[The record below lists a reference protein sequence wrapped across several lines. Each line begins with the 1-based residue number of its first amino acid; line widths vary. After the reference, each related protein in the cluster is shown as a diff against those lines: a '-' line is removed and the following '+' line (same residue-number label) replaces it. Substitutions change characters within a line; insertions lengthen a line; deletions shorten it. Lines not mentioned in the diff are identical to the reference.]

1 MSNLQ
6 KPKLFITRKLP
17 QAVEARAIESYHAD
31 LNLSDEIYSQK
42 DLINRLTRAETT
54 PDALLVTVT
63 DRIDR
68 ELIAALPASIRM
80 IATFSVGYDQIDIKA
95 ASARGIAVSNTP
107 DVLTDAT
114 ADIALLLMLGA
125 ARGARGG
132 EAAIRNAQWKNWA
145 PTGYLGTHMTGKR
158 LGIYGMGRIGRAVA
172 RRVRAFD
179 MEIHYHNRT
188 RLPQSQEDGAIFH
201 DNVQSLFSA
210 SDFLSLHAASTP
222 ETRNIINRESLSWLP
237 EGAILINTARG
248 DLVDDDALI
257 SALANTSLAA
267 AGLDVFRNE
276 PDMDPRYRA
285 LPNTFLLPHLGS
297 ATLETRNA
305 MGFCALDNLD
315 AFFAGQT
322 PPNLIV

>member
-42 DLINRLTRAETT
+42 DLIDRLTRAETT

-172 RRVRAFD
+172 RRARAFD

-248 DLVDDDALI
+248 DLVDDEALI

>member
-42 DLINRLTRAETT
+42 DLIDRLTRAETT

-172 RRVRAFD
+172 RRARAFD

-276 PDMDPRYRA
+276 PDIDPRYRA